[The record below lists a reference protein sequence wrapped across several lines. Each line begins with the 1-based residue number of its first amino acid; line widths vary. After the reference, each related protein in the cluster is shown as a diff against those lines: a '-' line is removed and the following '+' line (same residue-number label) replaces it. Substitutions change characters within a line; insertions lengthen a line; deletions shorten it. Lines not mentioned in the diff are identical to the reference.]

1 MKKRNLFVTLLLV
14 MAMLLSACGS
24 KAPAPKPDAPASTGE
39 PVYGG
44 VLRVASYLSPSV
56 LGYTPECGSNTNIQY
71 LRLNF
76 NSLCNYDEKGAL
88 CPDLATEWS
97 SDYDIM
103 ILSR

>member
-24 KAPAPKPDAPASTGE
+24 KAPAPTPDAPDSTGE

-56 LGYTPECGSNTNIQY
+56 LCLVTRPNVVQTRTFSI
-71 LRLNF
+71 
-76 NSLCNYDEKGAL
+76 SA
-88 CPDLATEWS
+88 
-97 SDYDIM
+97 
-103 ILSR
+103 